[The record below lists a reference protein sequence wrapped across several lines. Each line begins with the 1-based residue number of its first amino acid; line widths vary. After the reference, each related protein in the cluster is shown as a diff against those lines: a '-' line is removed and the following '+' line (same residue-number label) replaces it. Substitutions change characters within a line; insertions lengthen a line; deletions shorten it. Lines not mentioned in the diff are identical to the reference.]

1 MALQDGPLQGTP
13 RSKEMGVY
21 ERLREQILS
30 LELLPGERI
39 SERALEGRLSSS
51 RTPIREAL
59 LRLEGEGLVVR
70 DGRSQRVSPIE
81 VAELLEV
88 FEYREAI
95 EAAAVGLACRRAR
108 PEQLSKL
115 QQMLDRGLTD
125 SSTETWFAIGADFH
139 VSLAELS
146 GNRFLT
152 RAIQDVVTRIARARW
167 IMARSSQGREEAHR
181 EHSEILR
188 LIGEGQAEEA
198 KSVILDHSRKVRDS
212 LVASLREQQRSF
224 RAHGIAVLD

>member
-1 MALQDGPLQGTP
+1 MRSFSRLQGSLASWRTNMVYRRSRGKKRDHAVALQDGPLQGTP

-108 PEQLSKL
+108 PEQLRSEERRVGK
-115 QQMLDRGLTD
+115 D
-125 SSTETWFAIGADFH
+125 S
-139 VSLAELS
+139 
-146 GNRFLT
+146 
-152 RAIQDVVTRIARARW
+152 
-167 IMARSSQGREEAHR
+167 
-181 EHSEILR
+181 
-188 LIGEGQAEEA
+188 
-198 KSVILDHSRKVRDS
+198 
-212 LVASLREQQRSF
+212 VA
-224 RAHGIAVLD
+224 AWVD